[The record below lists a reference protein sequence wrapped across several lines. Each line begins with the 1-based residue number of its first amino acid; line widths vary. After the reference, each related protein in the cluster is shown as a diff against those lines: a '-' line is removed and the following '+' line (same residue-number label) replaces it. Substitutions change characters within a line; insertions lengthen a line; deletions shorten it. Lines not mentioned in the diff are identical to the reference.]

1 MQRLLVALL
10 AAFDAAIAAAVGLAV
25 LLAPL
30 TLLWTLAFG
39 ATADWGALWPLTGTL
54 WAFGH
59 GAPLDVTIAD
69 AVLVAVGVPAEA
81 ARFTV
86 SVTPLAL
93 LVFTALF
100 AARSGGRA
108 ARAGAWITGVL
119 SGTVAFAAIAAVVAL
134 SSRLAGV
141 ETPLPLALLL
151 PPAVYL
157 CGAVAGAVRTA
168 WEDGDGG
175 LLDMIHDVTDAWGD
189 WTPVPA
195 AIVRGA
201 AFALVAIMGAGALGV
216 AVATLLRGGEVVALF
231 QAARVDGLGASM
243 LALAQLVYLPTLVVW
258 AAAWIAGP
266 GFAVGAGT
274 AVSPAGTSLGVVP
287 GLPVF
292 GLLPENASFWTLI
305 VVLLPVG
312 AGAVAGWAVRSR
324 LVWEGTPLG
333 ILPRAAIAVGIAAVS
348 AGMAALAAVLTSGS
362 IGPGRLA
369 DVGPSAGPFA
379 LALGGEVLI
388 GAAILLLSPRNR
400 EELAEERTDRWV
412 AEMTASGI
420 SPTSSVDPVIAT
432 PWRTETG
439 RDGASGP
446 EDDDGAAGP
455 RAAVLPSYAD
465 TAPLDDVTGHGGSS
479 DPR

>member
-10 AAFDAAIAAAVGLAV
+10 AAFDAAIAAAVGLVV

-59 GAPLDVTIAD
+59 GAPLDITLAD
-69 AVLVAVGVPAEA
+69 DLLVAAGIPAEA

-86 SVTPLAL
+86 SVGPLAFL
-93 LVFTALF
+93 AFTALF
-100 AARSGGRA
+100 AARSGRRA
-108 ARAGAWITGVL
+108 ATAGAGFTGVL
-119 SGTVAFAAIAAVVAL
+119 SGTAAFAAIAAAVAL
-134 SSRLAGV
+134 SSRMEAAHTNTALAIV
-141 ETPLPLALLL
+141 LPATAYFCGGLI
-151 PPAVYL
+151 
-157 CGAVAGAVRTA
+157 GAVHAS

-175 LLDMIHDVTDAWGD
+175 LLDAIHDRIDTWGD

-195 AIVRGA
+195 AMVRGA
-201 AFALVAIMGAGALGV
+201 AFALVAIAGVSAVGV
-216 AVATLLRGGEVVALF
+216 AAMTLLRGGEVVALF
-231 QAARVDGLGASM
+231 QSARVDGLGAAM
-243 LALAQLVYLPTLVVW
+243 LALGQLLYLPTLLVW
-258 AAAWIAGP
+258 AASWIAGP
-266 GFAVGAGT
+266 GFAVGVGT

-287 GLPVF
+287 GLPVL
-292 GLLPENASFWTLI
+292 GLLPENSSFWMLI

-312 AGAVAGWAVRSR
+312 AGALAGWAVRSR

-333 ILPRAAIAVGIAAVS
+333 MLPRAAIAVGIAALT
-348 AGMAALAAVLTSGS
+348 AGVAAVAALLAGGS

-369 DVGPSAGPFA
+369 QVGPSPGMFA

-420 SPTSSVDPVIAT
+420 VPALAT
-432 PWRTETG
+432 PGDEPTPWP
-439 RDGASGP
+439 DDASSPDRG
-446 EDDDGAAGP
+446 DAAHP
-455 RAAVLPSYAD
+455 FAE
-465 TAPLDDVTGHGGSS
+465 TAPLDDVTGHGGAT